1 MRATAFDPGF
11 VATPLTSGN
20 DFDMPA
26 LISAEQAAGEIV
38 QGWADGEFEIHF
50 PKRFTRSMK
59 ALSHLGD
66 GLYFKAIRKATG
78 L

>member
-1 MRATAFDPGF
+1 
-11 VATPLTSGN
+11 
-20 DFDMPA
+20 MPA

-66 GLYFKAIRKATG
+66 GLYFKAIRKTTG